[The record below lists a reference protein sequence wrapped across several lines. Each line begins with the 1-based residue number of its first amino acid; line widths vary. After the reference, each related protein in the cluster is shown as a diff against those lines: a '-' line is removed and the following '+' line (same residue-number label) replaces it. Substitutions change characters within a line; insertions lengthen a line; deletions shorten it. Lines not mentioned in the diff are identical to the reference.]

1 MLAGSSMRIQD
12 AIEEEKFLEFD
23 HSAVAIL
30 FSVDEYDQ
38 NIDMEVQKLF
48 EEFFN
53 DLRLNETDPVADKI
67 LFGSLMR

>member
-1 MLAGSSMRIQD
+1 MRIQD